1 MRYRKGGIDLSSP
14 HDTFLLQTV
23 LRARHSSHEQLW
35 EFMQYKTSED
45 RRRIFNWRLK
55 RLVDHELVH
64 RRSAAS
70 RSWVYSIS
78 HEGADYLVGLGE
90 SAALVVAG
98 GFVDLED
105 TAVRHSLEL
114 NEIHLALL
122 KAKILTSWQSD
133 LEIRSLNELTGFGSP
148 KDYDAVVKVEHEG
161 RVSQFALEY
170 ERTPKAPARYISVRR
185 AIERECDLDC
195 VLYLAPA
202 YSMLAHV
209 ADAFSGC
216 KAPVYFG
223 LATDFRRDLLDTM
236 VTDCRRIKSL
246 PLNVILEINSRSDE
260 LRRS

>member
-1 MRYRKGGIDLSSP
+1 
-14 HDTFLLQTV
+14 V
-23 LRARHSSHEQLW
+23 
-35 EFMQYKTSED
+35 
-45 RRRIFNWRLK
+45 
-55 RLVDHELVH
+55 
-64 RRSAAS
+64 
-70 RSWVYSIS
+70 
-78 HEGADYLVGLGE
+78 
-90 SAALVVAG
+90 
-98 GFVDLED
+98 
-105 TAVRHSLEL
+105 VRHSLEL

-170 ERTPKAPARYISVRR
+170 ERTPKASARYISVRR

-202 YSMLAHV
+202 YSLLARV
-209 ADAFSGC
+209 ADVFSGC
-216 KAPVYFG
+216 KAPVYFC
-223 LATDFRRDLLDTM
+223 LASDFRRDLLDTM
-236 VTDCRRIKSL
+236 VTDCRRIKSF